1 MERQYTVTFLI
12 EESKLGSLKNFI
24 LNLGGTKLHVEKAGN
39 GKVGAPAK
47 LDTKSFVE
55 EYSKYLRDEVSLNEL
70 QQHFPEIVKFVNKYV
85 EYLSSDK
92 ELSYFEGDFGIT
104 RSNVYLKAKE
114 LGLWKKSIY
123 SQQLNKDPQH
133 AKQVVEG
140 YRDLSRLSI
149 PGIDTQSSIQNNPQ
163 NSDEFINGS
172 PFNNDAVFEGSVLKG
187 NFESENFFATNDF
200 DDNAKFGMITE
211 EFEMEEQ
218 DTFCSSNEEFEME
231 EQNTY
236 CSSTE
241 EFEME
246 EQSAVYTDFDSK

>member
-12 EESKLGSLKNFI
+12 EESKLKSLEDFA
-24 LNLGGTKLHVEKAGN
+24 LNLGGEELQVGEART

-47 LDTKSFVE
+47 LDTKSFAK
-55 EYSKYLRDEVSLNEL
+55 EYSKYLKGEVSLNKL
-70 QQHFPEIVKFVNKYV
+70 QYDFPKIVEFVNKYV

-92 ELSYFEGDFGIT
+92 GLSCFEGGFVVT
-104 RSNVYLKAKE
+104 RSNVYRKAEE
-114 LGLWKKSIY
+114 LGLWKKSVY
-123 SQQLNKDPQH
+123 TQQLNKDPEH

-140 YRDLSRLSI
+140 YRDLRRLSI
-149 PGIDTQSSIQNNPQ
+149 PEIDTQSSIQDNLQ

-200 DDNAKFGMITE
+200 DDNGKFGMINE

-218 DTFCSSNEEFEME
+218 DTFCNSNEEFEME
-231 EQNTY
+231 EQNT
-236 CSSTE
+236 
-241 EFEME
+241 
-246 EQSAVYTDFDSK
+246 VYTDFDSK